1 MFAGVVG
8 MPGYSAIMGVAEGV
22 REMLRPDMEG
32 EEADEYYDEDDDG
45 NPLGKRNLDLWFR
58 EWFIPTY
65 FGRDSSL
72 ANAMGLSEEQAL
84 LLQRS
89 VKMGPI
95 SALTDLNIGASTTLD
110 GLWFRDDTPAQ
121 SSKTAFQEMVFNAAT
136 GPFGSMASSVMDA
149 FDDFNNGDF
158 NRGVEKILPA
168 FVRGAA
174 KAFRQKSEGEITR
187 PGDEIRNAEWFTAG
201 KLIGQSLGFQSTE
214 IAEEQ
219 KKYMLAK
226 RMVIEIQKERK
237 KVLDSLDKA
246 AQRLE
251 NDPSDSNEERLEDVL
266 VAIDRFNYKNGMLAI
281 SGDTISKSLQ
291 GRAKR
296 RMEAFGGLRVTR
308 KEAPFVYPLLE
319 KSQVPQE

>member
-1 MFAGVVG
+1 
-8 MPGYSAIMGVAEGV
+8 
-22 REMLRPDMEG
+22 MEG
-32 EEADEYYDEDDDG
+32 EEVDEYYDEDDDG

-65 FGRDSSL
+65 FGPDSSL

-136 GPFGSMASSVMDA
+136 GPFGSMASSAADA

-174 KAFRQKSEGEITR
+174 KAARQKSDGELTR
-187 PGDEIRNAEWFTAG
+187 QGAELRNAEWFTTG

-214 IAEEQ
+214 IAEVQ
-219 KKYMLAK
+219 KKNMLAK
-226 RMVIEIQKERK
+226 RMVIEIQKDRQ
-237 KVLDSLDKA
+237 KVLENLDKA
-246 AQRLE
+246 VQRFE
-251 NDPSDSNEERLEDVL
+251 NDPSDANEERIENALIAV
-266 VAIDRFNYKNGMLAI
+266 DRYNYKNGMLAI
-281 SGDTISKSLQ
+281 NGDTISKSLQ

-296 RMEAFGGLRVTR
+296 RMEAIEGLSVSP